1 MTERCISVNDQKL
14 TDWNLKNHQPRLIL
28 DKIYVHNLVKR
39 EVLFKLNS
47 DRMITPTRLRTINTE
62 STRNSVG
69 VAPVFIGARC

>member
-1 MTERCISVNDQKL
+1 LNS
-14 TDWNLKNHQPRLIL
+14 
-28 DKIYVHNLVKR
+28 YV
-39 EVLFKLNS
+39 S